1 MTINSRF
8 NILAS
13 MGSDLFAKLAK
24 LGVVPREQVKNNLK
38 EATALVRHGLLKKV
52 YRKKRVF
59 YELTEDSLPLL
70 NHFRLKLLAEAKLRL
85 GLYPRRKNF
94 YQALLE
100 DVRFL
105 DTSKKE
111 AEDFLFLGDWRLNMP
126 PVVSQLK
133 LSQLRLYQEEG
144 LA

>member
-1 MTINSRF
+1 
-8 NILAS
+8 

-59 YELTEDSLPLL
+59 YELTEDSRPLL
-70 NHFRLKLLAEAKLRL
+70 NRFRLKLLEEARLRFSL
-85 GLYPRRKNF
+85 CPRRKNF
-94 YQALLE
+94 YRALL
-100 DVRFL
+100 DDIRFL

-111 AEDFLFLGDWRLNMP
+111 AKDFLFLGDWRLNMP
-126 PVVSQLK
+126 PVSSQLK
-133 LSQLRLYQEEG
+133 LSQFRLYQKEG
-144 LA
+144 IA